1 MKWKLNIKF
10 AWENLVSWTDS
21 MYNCITIQP
30 GPKSLCGDPCGQEI
44 KHRCDDEAL
53 RLNELTR
60 FGFTLYVVCVFFFP
74 FDFLA

>member
-1 MKWKLNIKF
+1 
-10 AWENLVSWTDS
+10 
-21 MYNCITIQP
+21 MYNCIAIQP

-60 FGFTLYVVCVFFFP
+60 FGFTLYVVGFFFHLI
-74 FDFLA
+74 F